1 MQTWNASLALP
12 WLNCCTANP
21 LKYVAPFAGQQPS
34 FEGSSSG
41 SEKRAVNTEQRQRRR
56 LAAPAVTVTVTIGE
70 YRSAR
75 RTLDDNAATGS
86 RNEWLMYGPLKC
98 LQAYSALKIL
108 DSILS
113 SVENQLTNY
122 LCLHCSSSKQ
132 CDTSKLL

>member
-1 MQTWNASLALP
+1 MNSPNSAAY
-12 WLNCCTANP
+12 P
-21 LKYVAPFAGQQPS
+21 LSYVEPFGQQPS